1 MTFVRPARR
10 ALITAASL
18 SALLVAAACGGSGG
32 TPEASTSAA
41 PGADLTK
48 QGDIELWNGKDV
60 SGNLPKLI
68 AKFNESHPQGKVT
81 FHELPDN
88 ADQQRQQMIQ
98 NTQIKNPK
106 MAVLSVDVV
115 WTAEFAAKGYIEA
128 LPADQFPTDGFI
140 KATVDSGTYFNK
152 LYAYPST
159 SDGGLL
165 YYRKDLLTK
174 YNLQPPTTFDEM
186 KTACD
191 TIQAGEKDDKLECF
205 AGQYNKYEG
214 LTVNFA
220 EAVNGAGGVIVGDDG
235 KPNVGTPEAAK
246 GLQTLSDWFKDGTIP
261 KAAITWQEE
270 NGRQAFEAGELIF
283 HRNWGYVYNLAQ
295 TDKTSKVIGKFDVA
309 PLPGITGPGVSSLG
323 GHNFAIAKNA
333 ENKGTAVDFLKF
345 MSSEETQ
352 KSNALATS
360 SSPTIEKLYSDP
372 DLVKKFAYMPIQLK
386 SIQTAKPRP
395 KAVEYGD
402 VTLAIQ
408 DAAYGAL
415 QQGADG
421 QTADATAA
429 LGTLQT
435 KLQTLIK

>member
-10 ALITAASL
+10 VLIAAASM
-18 SALLVAAACGGSGG
+18 SALFVAAACGGGG
-32 TPEASTSAA
+32 GGAPAGGGSSAA
-41 PGADLTK
+41 GADFTK
-48 QGDIELWNGKDV
+48 QGDIEVWHGKDV
-60 SGNLPKLI
+60 TGNFQKQI
-68 AKFNESHPQGKVT
+68 KAFNDSHPNGKVID
-81 FHELPDN
+81 HELPDN

-128 LPADQFPTDGFI
+128 LPADQFPTTGFI
-140 KATVDSGTYFNK
+140 PATVDSATYFNK
-152 LYAYPST
+152 LYAYPAT

-165 YYRKDLLTK
+165 YYRKDLLDK
-174 YNLQPPTTFDEM
+174 YGLKPPTSFDEM
-186 KTACD
+186 KAACD
-191 TIQAGEKDDKLECF
+191 KIQAGEKDSKLGCF

-214 LTVNFA
+214 LTVNFD
-220 EAVNGAGGVIVGDDG
+220 EAVHGAGGVIVGEDG
-235 KPNVGTPEAAK
+235 KPNVATPEATK
-246 GLQTLSDWFKDGTIP
+246 GLSTLVDWFKTGYIP

-270 NGRQAFEAGELIF
+270 QGRQAFQKGQLIF

-295 TDKTSKVIGKFDVA
+295 KNDGSSDIVGKFDVA

-323 GHNFAIAKNA
+323 GHNYAIAKNA

-345 MSSEETQ
+345 ISSKEQQ
-352 KSNALATS
+352 KSSSLATS
-360 SSPTIEKLYSDP
+360 NSPVLEELYSDP
-372 DLVKKFAYMPIQLK
+372 ELTKKFPFMPTQLK
-386 SIQTAKPRP
+386 SIQGAKPRP

-415 QQGADG
+415 QG
-421 QTADATAA
+421 QTQPDAA
-429 LGTLQT
+429 LQALQA

>member
-1 MTFVRPARR
+1 MTFVRPASRV
-10 ALITAASL
+10 LIAAASM
-18 SALLVAAACGGSGG
+18 SALFLAAACGGGG
-32 TPEASTSAA
+32 GGAPAGGGSSAPA
-41 PGADLTK
+41 ADLTK
-48 QGDIELWNGKDV
+48 QGDIEVWQGKDT
-60 SGNLPKLI
+60 SGNFPKLI
-68 AKFNESHPQGKVT
+68 KQFNDSHPNGKVT
-81 FHELPDN
+81 FHELPDS

-115 WTAEFAAKGYIEA
+115 WTAEFAAKGYVEA
-128 LPADQFPTDGFI
+128 LPADQFPTDKFL
-140 KATVDSGTYFNK
+140 KPTVDSATYFNK

-165 YYRKDLLTK
+165 YYRKDLLDK
-174 YNLQPPTTFDEM
+174 YSLKPPTSFDEM
-186 KTACD
+186 KAACD
-191 TIQAGEKDDKLECF
+191 KVQAGEKDSKLGCF

-220 EAVNGAGGVIVGDDG
+220 EAVNSAGGVIVGEDG
-235 KPNVGTPEAAK
+235 KPNVATPEATK
-246 GLQTLSDWFKDGTIP
+246 GLSTLVDWFKDGSIP

-270 NGRQAFEAGELIF
+270 QGRQAFQKGELIF
-283 HRNWGYVYNLAQ
+283 HRNWGYVYNLANK
-295 TDKTSKVIGKFDVA
+295 TDGSSEVAGKFDVA

-323 GHNFAIAKNA
+323 GHNYAIAKNA

-345 MSSEETQ
+345 MSSPEIQ
-352 KSNALATS
+352 KSNCLATS
-360 SSPTIEKLYSDP
+360 STPTLAALYTDP
-372 DLVKKFAYMPIQLK
+372 DIVKKFPYMPIQLK
-386 SIQTAKPRP
+386 SVEGATPRP

-415 QQGADG
+415 QG
-421 QTADATAA
+421 QTQPDAA
-429 LGTLQT
+429 LQALQA